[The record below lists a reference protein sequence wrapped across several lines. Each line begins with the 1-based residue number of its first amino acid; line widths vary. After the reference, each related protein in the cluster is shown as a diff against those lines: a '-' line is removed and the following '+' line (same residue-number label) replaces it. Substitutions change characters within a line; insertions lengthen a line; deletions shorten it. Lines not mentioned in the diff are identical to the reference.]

1 MPLLFSLLFN
11 NLSAWWLLPCLI
23 FGFGLAWLLYQ
34 KSNIDQR
41 NLKLLLFSL
50 RGFLISALAF
60 LLLSP
65 LLKYVQNNLEKP
77 LIIIAQD
84 ASSSILTGANKGFD
98 SVKYHQDLNNL
109 QSALAK
115 NYDVEVLN
123 FGDVVNAGFN
133 FKQSEKATNFT
144 SLFTYIK
151 NQFPDRNIGSLI
163 MATDGIYNRG
173 DNQLSNVENSKYPI
187 YTIALGDTLAKKDVV
202 VEPVNY
208 NNLVYLGNSYEIEV
222 PLSAFKAKNSNT
234 VLRISTSDG
243 QSKSQTIN
251 FNTDNYRKSFKIVL
265 EAKKKGLQKIII
277 EASAIQN
284 ELSVKNNK
292 QIIYVDVIDSKEKI
306 LLLANAPHPDIS
318 AIKQAIETKQNYDVK
333 LAFADD
339 LPASIADYG
348 LIIFHNLPSNTNPI
362 SNLSAQAVQKSRWFI
377 IGEQTNLT
385 ALNQQQNLI
394 NAVNR
399 NGLQEYLASFNPTFT
414 SFTLTEEATN
424 SLSNLAP
431 LVAPF
436 ATYGLKSEANNL
448 FNAQIGS
455 VKTTAPLL
463 TFSNNNGV
471 KTAALIGEGIWRWR
485 LEDFEKNENHAA
497 FDEFISSTVQYLS
510 AKDDKRKFR
519 VNPVKNRFPESENIQ
534 INAELYDD
542 AYNLN
547 NEPDVS
553 LDVKGKLGNKYS
565 FLMSR
570 VGNSYQLNA
579 GFLPADEYTFEA
591 KTKLGKAN
599 FKQDG
604 QFLVEE
610 INVELLQT
618 TANHQLLFNM
628 ASLSGGKMVY
638 PAQIKSLEDLL
649 TKNEKIKT
657 ISYEEKSYESL
668 INLKWIF
675 FLLILILSLE
685 WFLRK
690 RNGAI

>member
-34 KSNIDQR
+34 KSNLDQR

-50 RGFLISALAF
+50 RGLLISTLAF

-65 LLKYVQNNLEKP
+65 LLKYVQSRLEKP

-84 ASSSILTGANKGFD
+84 ASASILFGAAKGFD

-115 NYDVEVLN
+115 NYDVEILN
-123 FGDVVNAGFN
+123 FGDAVNSGFN
-133 FKQSEKATNFT
+133 FKQTEKATNFT
-144 SLFTYIK
+144 NLFSYIK
-151 NQFPDRNIGSLI
+151 NQFPDRNIGSLVF
-163 MATDGIYNRG
+163 ASDGIYNRG
-173 DNQLSNVENSKYPI
+173 DNQLETSGKSKYPI
-187 YTIALGDTLAKKDVV
+187 YSIALGDTIAKKDIV
-202 VEPVNY
+202 VEPINY
-208 NNLVYLGNSYEIEV
+208 NNLVYLGNNYEVEI
-222 PLSAFKAKNSNT
+222 PISAFKAKNNNT

-243 QSKSQTIN
+243 QSKSQSIN
-251 FNTDNYRKSFKIVL
+251 FNNDNFRKSYKIVL
-265 EAKKKGLQKIII
+265 EAKKKGLQKIVV
-277 EASAIQN
+277 EATAIQN

-306 LLLANAPHPDIS
+306 LMLANAPHPDIS
-318 AIKQAIETKQNYDVK
+318 AIKQAIETKQNYEVK

-339 LPASIADYG
+339 LPASISDYG
-348 LIIFHNLPSNTNPI
+348 LIIFHNLPSINNAL
-362 SNLSAQAVQKSRWFI
+362 SQLSAQAEQKSRWYI
-377 IGEQTNLT
+377 IGEETNLGI
-385 ALNQQQNLI
+385 LNQQQNLI
-394 NAVNR
+394 NAGNA
-399 NGLQEYLASFNPTFT
+399 NGSQEYTASFNPIFT
-414 SFTLTEEATN
+414 SFTLTEEARN

-431 LVAPF
+431 LIAPF

-448 FNAQIGS
+448 FNAQIGN
-455 VKTTAPLL
+455 VKTNAPLL
-463 TFSNNNGV
+463 TFSNNNGI

-497 FDEFISSTVQYLS
+497 FDELITSTVQYLS

-519 VNPVKNRFPESENIQ
+519 VYPIKNRFAESENILFS
-534 INAELYDD
+534 AELYDD
-542 AYNLN
+542 AYNPN

-553 LDVKGKLGNKYS
+553 LDIRGKLGNKYS

-570 VGNSYQLNA
+570 VGSSYQLNA

-591 KTKLGKAN
+591 KTSLGKAN

-610 INVELLQT
+610 INIELLQT

-628 ASLSGGKMVY
+628 ANLSGGQMVY
-638 PAQIKSLEDLL
+638 PVQIKSLEDLL

-657 ISYEEKSYESL
+657 LSYEEKSYESL